1 LAHTGGYNQ
10 VEGMMSVE
18 INWTAVLLATVS
30 AMVVGF
36 VWYSRGVFG
45 TVWMKLA
52 GINQEEMK
60 KGLFGPMVASLLGSL
75 LTAYILAQMA
85 FLAHAFFKNT
95 FFMDAVT
102 TAFWLALGISATT
115 LVIHNSFE
123 KKPWKLTALAVGN
136 RFVTLIVMGMIIGIF
151 KP

>member
-1 LAHTGGYNQ
+1 MN
-10 VEGMMSVE
+10 VEV
-18 INWTAVLLATVS
+18 NWLGIVLATVA
-30 AMVVGF
+30 AMAVGF

-52 GINQEEMK
+52 GLDDAKMK
-60 KGLFGPMVASLLGSL
+60 KGMFGPMVSAVVGSL
-75 LTAYILAQMA
+75 LTAYILAHVS

-95 FFMDAVT
+95 FFMDTVT

-123 KKPWKLTALAVGN
+123 RKPWKLTALAVGN
-136 RFVTLIVMGMIIGIF
+136 RFVTLVVMGMVIGLF

>member
-1 LAHTGGYNQ
+1 
-10 VEGMMSVE
+10 MSVE
-18 INWTAVLLATVS
+18 VNWIAVILATVA

-52 GINQEEMK
+52 GLDQDKMK
-60 KGLFGPMVASLLGSL
+60 KGMAGPMVATAVSAL
-75 LTAYILAQMA
+75 LTSYILAHMA
-85 FLAHAFFKNT
+85 FIAHAFFKNS
-95 FFMDAVT
+95 FFMDSVQ

-123 KKPWKLTALAVGN
+123 RKPWKLTALAVGN
-136 RFVTLIVMGMIIGIF
+136 RLVTLIVMGMVIGLL